1 MSRTRS
7 MPLGLHMFAVISLSL
22 TGLFSAG
29 CGSSEGSG
37 NGSKSANTAASN
49 GGVGTT
55 NSVPVEQRGASSSTA
70 VTTTGGPKMIDGI
83 PYDVFFDKP
92 LVIAAN
98 TQTGATTSNN
108 PAVAANTPSN
118 STTSTETAPM
128 TNVAPK
134 PSGSAG
140 ASMKDIIDKELLNAQ
155 IKNSR
160 NYLAGKA
167 ASVAVYNSSYLEI
180 PPEAATL
187 SMLAVAVSRYPE
199 DFTWKKN
206 AKHVRELS
214 AKIAELTASKD
225 GKTKNTF
232 DAVADAFAKIDD
244 ILKGSE
250 PAGLPQADDDKDFGD
265 AVNGNVVWIMKRIKK
280 SEEILKSTV
289 SNEAGLK
296 NDPEKVAQEGAML
309 AFLGAVIKSEGF
321 GWGGDEEFAS
331 YAKPLIDGGKQ
342 IVEAAK
348 SGNFSLY
355 DEGMVKVAKSCN
367 DCHPKFKP

>member
-1 MSRTRS
+1 MSRLRS
-7 MPLGLHMFAVISLSL
+7 MPLGLHSFATISLSL
-22 TGLFSAG
+22 SGLFLAG

-37 NGSKSANTAASN
+37 HGSHSANTAAAN
-49 GGVGTT
+49 GGGSTS
-55 NSVPVEQRGASSSTA
+55 NNANVEPRNASSSNPA
-70 VTTTGGPKMIDGI
+70 PTTGGPKMIDGI

-98 TQTGATTSNN
+98 TQSGAAPNENT
-108 PAVAANTPSN
+108 AVAANSAPN
-118 STTSTETAPM
+118 SATSTESTPK
-128 TNVAPK
+128 TTETPK
-134 PSGSAG
+134 PTGTAG
-140 ASMKDIIDKELLNAQ
+140 TSMKEIIDKDLLNAQ
-155 IKNSR
+155 IKNAR
-160 NYLAGKA
+160 NYLASKA

-187 SMLAVAVSRYPE
+187 AMLATAVSRYPE
-199 DFTWKKN
+199 DFSWKKN

-214 AKIAELTASKD
+214 AKIAELTAAKD

-250 PAGLPQADDDKDFGD
+250 PAGLPEADDDKDFGD

-296 NDPEKVAQEGAML
+296 NDPEKVAQEGALL
-309 AFLGAVIKSEGF
+309 AFLGTIIKSEGF

-348 SGNFSLY
+348 AGNFSLY